1 MVAITL
7 PDGSVREFDGPV
19 TGAAIAAAIGPGL
32 AKDALAIKVGQDL
45 KDLSITIETDAAVEI
60 VTRGHGD
67 AVALLRHDCAHVMAE
82 AVQELYP
89 DTQVTVGPAT
99 ETGFFYDFAR
109 AEPFTTDDL
118 EGERIEVEITQ
129 PPNDGEI
136 RSVLHR
142 FVGTIMQRPPDY
154 SAVKIAG
161 RRAYALSRRG
171 ETVRIAPRPVTIH
184 GIDLIRYD
192 WPRLELAVHCGRGTY
207 IHSLARDIGTAL
219 RTGGHCLNLRRTAIG
234 PFTEAMAQRLEDLP
248 EPLAQEHLI
257 PLDAALAMLDQEC
270 GTSGAGP
277 QADSG

>member
-1 MVAITL
+1 MGRANKGSKPSTCGVLVLDKRIGMSSMAAVAVVRGKAGGVKTGHAGTLDPLASGVLLLGLGRATKQLQRIMVADKRYRTVI
-7 PDGSVREFDGPV
+7 
-19 TGAAIAAAIGPGL
+19 
-32 AKDALAIKVGQDL
+32 DL
-45 KDLSITIETDAAVEI
+45 TAFT
-60 VTRGHGD
+60 
-67 AVALLRHDCAHVMAE
+67 
-82 AVQELYP
+82 
-89 DTQVTVGPAT
+89 
-99 ETGFFYDFAR
+99 
-109 AEPFTTDDL
+109 TTDDL
-118 EGERIEVEITQ
+118 EGDRIEVEITQ

-207 IHSLARDIGTAL
+207 IRSLARDIGTAL